1 MHHNNDINYTT
12 WKIHQYNSYLNCY
25 KKNYKLQIKNVK
37 GENFYETIF
46 MYRYLD
52 YKTMEQIAE
61 IMNYNERTIR
71 RKHHSGI
78 EKLSGN
84 VLECPP

>member
-1 MHHNNDINYTT
+1 MMLAESDEKYDNALHDYSLLRREIETAIESLHDDE
-12 WKIHQYNSYLNCY
+12 L
-25 KKNYKLQIKNVK
+25 
-37 GENFYETIF
+37 ETIF